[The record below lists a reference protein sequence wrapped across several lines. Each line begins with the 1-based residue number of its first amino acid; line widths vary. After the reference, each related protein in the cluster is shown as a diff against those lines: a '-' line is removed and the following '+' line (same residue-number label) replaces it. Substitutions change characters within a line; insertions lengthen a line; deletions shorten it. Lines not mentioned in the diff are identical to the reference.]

1 MMPDDDD
8 GDENDELWI
17 QSDLAFI
24 FFFLIQV
31 DMDFYSFVVFTND
44 LYF

>member
-24 FFFLIQV
+24 FFFLNSSGYG
-31 DMDFYSFVVFTND
+31 F
-44 LYF
+44 L